1 VARFW
6 CNFPAVNPNIHA
18 RSLRLLNDIFRAF
31 LSGLV
36 MQWQQRP
43 TGGTMLAGVMIVV
56 LAAGVTFCLI
66 CIRGVL
72 GEQKQHRHK

>member
-1 VARFW
+1 
-6 CNFPAVNPNIHA
+6 
-18 RSLRLLNDIFRAF
+18 
-31 LSGLV
+31 
-36 MQWQQRP
+36 
-43 TGGTMLAGVMIVV
+43 MLAGVMIVV